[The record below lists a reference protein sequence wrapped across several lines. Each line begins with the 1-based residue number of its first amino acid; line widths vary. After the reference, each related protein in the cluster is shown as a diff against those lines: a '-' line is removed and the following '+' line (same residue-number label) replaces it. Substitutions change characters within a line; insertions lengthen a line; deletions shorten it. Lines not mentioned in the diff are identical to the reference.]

1 MTGVGL
7 QMQLLARRGQ
17 MAWNT
22 MFHGSR
28 TKRIAACSLIGF
40 GILGELAFFSVAGFV
55 VSFQKLHITPSFVAG
70 LLTLVTM
77 FTAATAIT
85 FALSSLYFSRDL
97 DLLRSIPM
105 AAHHIIWHRV
115 LVQWCV
121 GMGLGVVVSSP
132 FVLGAVVY
140 HRAWSAIPILILAI
154 GAVVLL
160 TFSIMTAL
168 TVVLLRI
175 VPARW
180 VKNAGAIVVVGTG
193 TVVAGLNV
201 VLRISS
207 FTGGAGLATVSVT
220 PFSHTPLSASWS
232 PIAWASRAIADAF
245 AGSVGSGLLWLLPT
259 VAVSIG
265 VTFLCIRGAEQVY
278 VEGYE
283 RNASA
288 GNTGS
293 KRRMR
298 VNAFGARPRI
308 WKTIGIK
315 DFIEI
320 RRDASLLAMLIL
332 PLIMFG
338 LYVGVAAPPIPVL
351 HTTWLAPLF
360 VASSTS
366 LFTAAGLALRGIG
379 GEGGRLWLIKA
390 SPNPVRS
397 VIAAKFVI
405 GLVVTAILSAI
416 LLWVGMVRHALTVP
430 GVVEATV
437 LLIGIISGLVGIA
450 TGLGAMWPRLDWTD
464 PRRAVSIWLT
474 LAFLGIATLYLAIAF
489 VVIGMPFVLNIPL
502 PWGTYLAYIG
512 VYVWAAVVG
521 GSFMTVGAARYALR
535 EV

>member
-1 MTGVGL
+1 MTGGSV
-7 QMQLLARRGQ
+7 QLKLLERRGQ

-22 MFHGSR
+22 MFRGSR
-28 TKRIAACSLIGF
+28 SKRVAAWSLVVC
-40 GILGELAFFSVAGFV
+40 GILGEFAFFSVAGLV
-55 VSFQKLHITPSFVAG
+55 VSFQHLHITSAFVAG

-105 AAHHIIWHRV
+105 APHHIIWHRV

-121 GMGLGVVVSSP
+121 GMGLGIVVSAP
-132 FVLGAVVY
+132 FVLSAIAY
-140 HRAWSAIPILILAI
+140 HHAWSALPVMFCAI

-175 VPARW
+175 VPAKW

-207 FTGGAGLATVSVT
+207 YTGGAGLGTVSVS
-220 PFSHTPLSASWS
+220 PFSHTPLSSSWS
-232 PIAWASRAIADAF
+232 PIGWASRAIADAF
-245 AGSVGSGLLWLLPT
+245 AGNIGSSLLWLLPT
-259 VAVSIG
+259 VAVGIV
-265 VTFLCIRGAEQVY
+265 VTLLCIRGAEQVY

-293 KRRMR
+293 RRRMQD
-298 VNAFGARPRI
+298 NAFGARPRI

-379 GEGGRLWLIKA
+379 GEGSRLWLIKA

-397 VIAAKFVI
+397 VITAKFVI
-405 GLVVTAILSAI
+405 GLVVTAILSSI
-416 LLWVGMVRHALTVP
+416 LLWVGMARHALTLP

-474 LAFLGIATLYLAIAF
+474 LAFLGIATCYLGIAF
-489 VVIGMPFVLNIPL
+489 VVIGLPFVLNIPL

-512 VYVWAAVVG
+512 VYIWAAVVG
-521 GSFMTVGAARYALR
+521 GGFMTVGAARYATR